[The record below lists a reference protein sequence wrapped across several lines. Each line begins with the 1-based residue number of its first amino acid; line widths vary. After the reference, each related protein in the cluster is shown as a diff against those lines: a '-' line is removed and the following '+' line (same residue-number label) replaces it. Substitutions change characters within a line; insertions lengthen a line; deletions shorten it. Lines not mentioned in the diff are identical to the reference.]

1 MSLNYLPDLNCFKL
15 HQKILID
22 NISVEKIF
30 NSKTITNFENFN
42 KNNDNWYVNYYNK
55 ETLLVKILFPNEVF
69 NSVNFI
75 DGDSNNLRF
84 KNLKFEKKYNENL
97 DTEKYK
103 IIKKGHPYYITQGKF
118 SGQFRNMFWYVLDKE
133 TNEKYYIM
141 DCKGPN
147 KINEYILFSKNSLQK
162 ILNIGGSRNVWYI
175 GANGYVATTF
185 KEDDKRKI
193 RYLHQHLMDHYGKG
207 LSKGNNTVDH
217 INTNKLDNRLDNL
230 RLVDQTEQNKNRGK
244 RKRQKSAK
252 CNLPDFIKELPKYVQ
267 YVNSKGGY
275 FCIRNHPNYP
285 NEYFQSS
292 TKKEVSIQEKYQSIL
307 DKLKEYNNKSL
318 NSKQVSSSNSNT
330 GVKYVSKTI
339 IHKNEAFSFDTKIDG
354 KRYTKKKSKIE
365 LKDFQQLVLASFPDI
380 RKYLEKEWNV
390 SLVTS
395 DDNIEMLKKQLPKYF
410 SIYQEKK
417 RNKNEYVWVMSYNNR
432 SNGKRISVKRTLA
445 NINPESIKS
454 TINVINLKIKK

>member
-1 MSLNYLPDLNCFKL
+1 MNQLEIINNVAYVTYDKFMLKINAENLKYLLIQNECNSLHNPPKWFVNDSKEIYTLDTNNN
-15 HQKILID
+15 QKRLID
-22 NISVEKIF
+22 IIMKYKVRKYIFDNGNHFDFTSKNIIVKTKSFLKYLNKDFKIEEKI
-30 NSKTITNFENFN
+30 N
-42 KNNDNWYVNYYNK
+42 
-55 ETLLVKILFPNEVF
+55 
-69 NSVNFI
+69 
-75 DGDSNNLRF
+75 G
-84 KNLKFEKKYNENL
+84 
-97 DTEKYK
+97 
-103 IIKKGHPYYITQGKF
+103 IIKKTGRSAGVEKNPIYKIKLNNEYLYLMYCEVSTYTII
-118 SGQFRNMFWYVLDKE
+118 DKDL
-133 TNEKYYIM
+133 I
-141 DCKGPN
+141 N
-147 KINEYILFSKNSLQK
+147 KIKKFNNKEVTWYLLKNGY
-162 ILNIGGSRNVWYI
+162 IGGHV
-175 GANGYVATTF
+175 
-185 KEDDKRKI
+185 KI
-193 RYLHQHLMDHYGKG
+193 ENKKTIIYLHQHLMDHYGKG
-207 LSKGNNTVDH
+207 LSKGSNTVDH

-252 CNLPDFIKELPKYVQ
+252 CSLPDFIKELPKYVQ
-267 YVNSKGGY
+267 YINSKGGY

-330 GVKYVSKTI
+330 GIKYVSKTI
-339 IHKNEAFSFDTKIDG
+339 IHDNEAFSFDTKIDG

-432 SNGKRISVKRTLA
+432 SNGKRISVKRTLT

>member
-1 MSLNYLPDLNCFKL
+1 
-15 HQKILID
+15 
-22 NISVEKIF
+22 
-30 NSKTITNFENFN
+30 
-42 KNNDNWYVNYYNK
+42 
-55 ETLLVKILFPNEVF
+55 
-69 NSVNFI
+69 
-75 DGDSNNLRF
+75 
-84 KNLKFEKKYNENL
+84 
-97 DTEKYK
+97 
-103 IIKKGHPYYITQGKF
+103 
-118 SGQFRNMFWYVLDKE
+118 
-133 TNEKYYIM
+133 
-141 DCKGPN
+141 
-147 KINEYILFSKNSLQK
+147 
-162 ILNIGGSRNVWYI
+162 
-175 GANGYVATTF
+175 
-185 KEDDKRKI
+185 
-193 RYLHQHLMDHYGKG
+193 
-207 LSKGNNTVDH
+207 
-217 INTNKLDNRLDNL
+217 
-230 RLVDQTEQNKNRGK
+230 
-244 RKRQKSAK
+244 
-252 CNLPDFIKELPKYVQ
+252 DFIKELPKYVQ

-330 GVKYVSKTI
+330 GIKYVSKTI
-339 IHKNEAFSFDTKIDG
+339 IHDNEAFSFDTKIDG

-432 SNGKRISVKRTLA
+432 SNGKRISVKRTLT